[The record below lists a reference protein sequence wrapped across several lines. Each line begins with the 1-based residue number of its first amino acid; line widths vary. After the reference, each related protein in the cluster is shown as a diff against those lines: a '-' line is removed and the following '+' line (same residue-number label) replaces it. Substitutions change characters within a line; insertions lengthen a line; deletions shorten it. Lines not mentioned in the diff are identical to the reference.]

1 MKKLIII
8 SVLFLSFNSFCQE
21 KRSVVMTEHL
31 KTLIYNG
38 QTYEI
43 RQSKHRPNYY
53 VQDSIT
59 WVYANIPGDFR
70 RMIKIGFYNDFK
82 SYIILEKFEKRLNRI
97 NKSNVYTEDENKAI
111 VGIK

>member
-1 MKKLIII
+1 
-8 SVLFLSFNSFCQE
+8 
-21 KRSVVMTEHL
+21 MTEYL
-31 KTLIYNG
+31 KTIIFDG

-43 RQSKHRPNYY
+43 RPSVNRPNYY
-53 VQDSIT
+53 KHDSIT

-82 SYIILEKFEKRLNRI
+82 NYIISEKFEKRLNRI
-97 NKSNVYTEDENKAI
+97 NRKTNFEKQTI